1 MLNRVILIGRLTR
14 EAEIRYTASQVPYA
28 RFTIAADRPYNSQ
41 RNESNN
47 TDFISCIAWQKT
59 AEIIQKYT
67 TKGSLVAIEGR
78 IETGSYEKDGKKVY
92 TTDVR
97 VDNLRLLDR
106 KNKSDDM
113 TSGPSPVDFENK
125 NDSINESDPFADF
138 GNAIEVTD
146 DDLPF

>member
-1 MLNRVILIGRLTR
+1 MLNKVILIGRLTR
-14 EAEIRYTASQVPYA
+14 DAEIRYTTGQVPYA

-41 RNESNN
+41 RNEKNN

-59 AEIIQKYT
+59 AEIIEKYT
-67 TKGSLVAIEGR
+67 TKGSLVALEGR
-78 IETGSYEKDGKKVY
+78 IETGSYEKDGKTIY

-106 KNKSDDM
+106 KNKGEDVNNA
-113 TSGPSPVDFENK
+113 TSPIDFENK
-125 NDSINESDPFADF
+125 EDSVNESDPFADF
-138 GNAIEVTD
+138 GNSIEVTD